1 MIPKSGYR
9 FSERS
14 CANKKL
20 EDSVIGTLRLF
31 VLGLCLAL
39 SGPSLA
45 ADPYPTR
52 AVRLIVGFPAG
63 GPTDIVARIV
73 GAVSVGA
80 ARSADRHREP
90 AGRRQQHRHTGRHY
104 SPPDGYTLLLV
115 SPPHAINA
123 TLYKK
128 LPYNFLED
136 IVPVA
141 GLAGGPN
148 VMEVHP
154 SVPAKTVAEFIA
166 YAKANPGKI
175 SFASAGNGTTIHLSG
190 ELFMAMTGIKM
201 LHVPY
206 RGSAPALTDMIS
218 GQVHVMFD
226 NLLSSMPHLQ
236 SGALRPLAVSSATRA
251 ETLPDVPTIAETVPG
266 YETGTW
272 WGVGV
277 PKGTPA
283 EIVEKLNR
291 EINASLADPKIKA
304 RFAELRRGADDRHAA
319 GVRRLPRRRDREVG
333 QGGEVFRGFGR
344 LALDAGDI
352 HKLAEEAFEIARCPF
367 ALGRV
372 AHKAEALVGPDQAR
386 TRW

>member
-1 MIPKSGYR
+1 VG
-9 FSERS
+9 EV
-14 CANKKL
+14 
-20 EDSVIGTLRLF
+20 VITRRF
-31 VLGLCLAL
+31 VLGSCVALAGI
-39 SGPSLA
+39 GPSRA

-52 AVRLIVGFPAG
+52 PIRLIVGFPAG
-63 GPTDIVARIV
+63 GPTDIVARITAQALSERLGQQV
-73 GAVSVGA
+73 VVENRPGAGSNIATQAVIA
-80 ARSADRHREP
+80 A
-90 AGRRQQHRHTGRHY
+90 
-104 SPPDGYTLLLV
+104 PPDGYTLLFV

-128 LPYNFLED
+128 LPYNFLDD

-141 GLAGGPN
+141 GLAEGPN

-154 SVPAKTVAEFIA
+154 SVPAKTVAEFIE

-206 RGSAPALTDMIS
+206 RGSAPALTDMIG

-236 SGALRPLAVSSATRA
+236 SGALRPLAVTSRVRS
-251 ETLPDVPTIAETVPG
+251 ETLPDVPTVAETVPG

-277 PKGTPA
+277 PKGTPT
-283 EIVEKLNR
+283 EIVDLLNR
-291 EINASLADPKIKA
+291 EINTVLADPKVKA
-304 RFAELRRGADDRHAA
+304 RFAELGSAPMIVTADAFVKFLVAETEKWAKAVKFSGASVD
-319 GVRRLPRRRDREVG
+319 
-333 QGGEVFRGFGR
+333 
-344 LALDAGDI
+344 
-352 HKLAEEAFEIARCPF
+352 
-367 ALGRV
+367 
-372 AHKAEALVGPDQAR
+372 
-386 TRW
+386 

>member
-1 MIPKSGYR
+1 MVNFGRR
-9 FSERS
+9 F
-14 CANKKL
+14 
-20 EDSVIGTLRLF
+20 I
-31 VLGLCLAL
+31 LGLGLAL
-39 SGPSLA
+39 AGTFPSQA
-45 ADPYPTR
+45 ADYPAR
-52 AVRLIVGFPAG
+52 AVRLVVGFPAG
-63 GPTDIVARIV
+63 GPTDIVARILAQSLSERLGQQFIV
-73 GAVSVGA
+73 ENRPGGGSNVATQAVIN
-80 ARSADRHREP
+80 
-90 AGRRQQHRHTGRHY
+90 
-104 SPPDGYTLLLV
+104 SPPDGYTLMIV

-128 LPYNFLED
+128 LPYVFLDD

-141 GLAGGPN
+141 AIADGPN

-226 NLLSSMPHLQ
+226 NVLSSMPHLQ
-236 SGALRPLAVSSATRA
+236 SGALRPLAVTSRA
-251 ETLPDVPTIAETVPG
+251 RLPTLPDVPTVAETVPG

-272 WGVGV
+272 WGVGA

-283 EIVEKLNR
+283 EVVTLLNR
-291 EINASLADPKIKA
+291 EINAILAEPKIKT
-304 RFAELRRGADDRHAA
+304 RLAELGSAPLMLSPD
-319 GVRRLPRRRDREVG
+319 
-333 QGGEVFRGFGR
+333 GFGKF
-344 LALDAGDI
+344 LA
-352 HKLAEEAFEIARCPF
+352 AETEKWA
-367 ALGRV
+367 
-372 AHKAEALVGPDQAR
+372 KAVKASGASVD
-386 TRW
+386 

>member
-1 MIPKSGYR
+1 MIGIAASLR
-9 FSERS
+9 SRSLS
-14 CANKKL
+14 CAVPRRR
-20 EDSVIGTLRLF
+20 S
-31 VLGLCLAL
+31 
-39 SGPSLA
+39 P
-45 ADPYPTR
+45 PTR
-52 AVRLIVGFPAG
+52 IRRARCALIVGFPAG

-73 GAVSVGA
+73 AQSLSERLGQQIVVENRPGAGSNIATQAVI
-80 ARSADRHREP
+80 
-90 AGRRQQHRHTGRHY
+90 T

-128 LPYNFLED
+128 LPYNFLDD

-141 GLAGGPN
+141 GLADGPN

-190 ELFMAMTGIKM
+190 ELFMAMTGVKM

-236 SGALRPLAVSSATRA
+236 SGALRPLAVTSAQARRDPARRADHRRDRAGLRDRHLVGRRRA
-251 ETLPDVPTIAETVPG
+251 EGNAGRDR
-266 YETGTW
+266 
-272 WGVGV
+272 
-277 PKGTPA
+277 
-283 EIVEKLNR
+283 R
-291 EINASLADPKIKA
+291 EAQPRDQCEPRRSEDQGALCRAG
-304 RFAELRRGADDRHAA
+304 RGADDRHAA
-319 GVRRLPRRRDREVG
+319 RIRRRSSPPRPRSG
-333 QGGEVFRGFGR
+333 
-344 LALDAGDI
+344 
-352 HKLAEEAFEIARCPF
+352 AR
-367 ALGRV
+367 R
-372 AHKAEALVGPDQAR
+372 
-386 TRW
+386 

>member
-1 MIPKSGYR
+1 MTGI
-9 FSERS
+9 
-14 CANKKL
+14 A
-20 EDSVIGTLRLF
+20 RLLI
-31 VLGLCLAL
+31 VGLL
-39 SGPSLA
+39 LA
-45 ADPYPTR
+45 AAAPAFAADYPTR
-52 AVRLIVGFPAG
+52 PLRLIVGFPAG

-73 GAVSVGA
+73 AQSLSERIGQQVIVENRPGAGSNVATQAVI
-80 ARSADRHREP
+80 
-90 AGRRQQHRHTGRHY
+90 T
-104 SPPDGYTLLLV
+104 SPPDGYTLMVV

-136 IVPVA
+136 VAPVA
-141 GLAGGPN
+141 GIAEGPN

-190 ELFMAMTGIKM
+190 ELFMAMTGVKM

-226 NLLSSMPHLQ
+226 NVLSSIGHLQ
-236 SGALRPLAVSSATRA
+236 SGALRPLAVTSRTRL
-251 ETLPDVPTIAETVPG
+251 ETLPDVPTVAETVPG

-277 PKGTPA
+277 PKGTPPD
-283 EIVEKLNR
+283 IVEKLSR
-291 EINASLADPKIKA
+291 EINTVLADPKIKA
-304 RFAELRRGADDRHAA
+304 RFADLGAAPMI
-319 GVRRLPRRRDREVG
+319 VSP
-333 QGGEVFRGFGR
+333 QGFGKF
-344 LALDAGDI
+344 LATETEKWATAVKFSGASVD
-352 HKLAEEAFEIARCPF
+352 
-367 ALGRV
+367 
-372 AHKAEALVGPDQAR
+372 
-386 TRW
+386 

>member
-1 MIPKSGYR
+1 M
-9 FSERS
+9 
-14 CANKKL
+14 
-20 EDSVIGTLRLF
+20 
-31 VLGLCLAL
+31 
-39 SGPSLA
+39 
-45 ADPYPTR
+45 
-52 AVRLIVGFPAG
+52 
-63 GPTDIVARIV
+63 
-73 GAVSVGA
+73 
-80 ARSADRHREP
+80 
-90 AGRRQQHRHTGRHY
+90 
-104 SPPDGYTLLLV
+104 
-115 SPPHAINA
+115 
-123 TLYKK
+123 
-128 LPYNFLED
+128 
-136 IVPVA
+136 PVA
-141 GLAGGPN
+141 GLADGPN

-190 ELFMAMTGIKM
+190 ELFMAMTGVKM

-236 SGALRPLAVSSATRA
+236 SGALRPLAVTLGDARSKR
-251 ETLPDVPTIAETVPG
+251 LPDVPTVAETVPG

-304 RFAELRRGADDRHAA
+304 RFAELGAAPMIVTPQAFGAFLAA
-319 GVRRLPRRRDREVG
+319 ETEKWG
-333 QGGEVFRGFGR
+333 
-344 LALDAGDI
+344 
-352 HKLAEEAFEIARCPF
+352 
-367 ALGRV
+367 
-372 AHKAEALVGPDQAR
+372 KAVKFSGASVD
-386 TRW
+386 

>member
-1 MIPKSGYR
+1 MIGI
-9 FSERS
+9 
-14 CANKKL
+14 
-20 EDSVIGTLRLF
+20 VRL
-31 VLGLCLAL
+31 VLLGFWLAL
-39 SGPSLA
+39 AATAPSRA

-52 AVRLIVGFPAG
+52 PVRLIVGFPAG
-63 GPTDIVARIV
+63 GPTDIVARITAQALSERLGQQIV
-73 GAVSVGA
+73 VENRPGAGSNIATQAVITA
-80 ARSADRHREP
+80 
-90 AGRRQQHRHTGRHY
+90 
-104 SPPDGYTLLLV
+104 PPDGYTLLLV

-141 GLAGGPN
+141 GLAEGPN

-206 RGSAPALTDMIS
+206 RGSAPALTDMIG

-226 NLLSSMPHLQ
+226 NLLSSLPHLQ
-236 SGALRPLAVSSATRA
+236 SGALRPLAVTSAKRS
-251 ETLPDVPTIAETVPG
+251 ETLPDVPTVAETLPG
-266 YETGTW
+266 YETSTW

-283 EIVEKLNR
+283 EIVALLNR
-291 EINASLADPKIKA
+291 EINASLAEPKVKA
-304 RFAELRRGADDRHAA
+304 RFAELGSGPLILTPDAFGKFLVAETEKWAKAVKFSGAQVD
-319 GVRRLPRRRDREVG
+319 
-333 QGGEVFRGFGR
+333 
-344 LALDAGDI
+344 
-352 HKLAEEAFEIARCPF
+352 
-367 ALGRV
+367 
-372 AHKAEALVGPDQAR
+372 
-386 TRW
+386 

>member
-1 MIPKSGYR
+1 
-9 FSERS
+9 
-14 CANKKL
+14 
-20 EDSVIGTLRLF
+20 VISTVRIF
-31 VLGLCLAL
+31 VLSLGLAL
-39 SGPSLA
+39 AGIASSPA

-52 AVRLIVGFPAG
+52 LVRLIVGFPAG

-73 GAVSVGA
+73 AQSLSERLGQQIIVENRPGAGSNIATQAVI
-80 ARSADRHREP
+80 
-90 AGRRQQHRHTGRHY
+90 T

-115 SPPHAINA
+115 SPPHAVNA

-141 GLAGGPN
+141 GLADGPN

-154 SVPAKTVAEFIA
+154 SVPARTVAEFIA
-166 YAKANPGKI
+166 YARANPGKI

-218 GQVHVMFD
+218 GQVQVMFD
-226 NLLSSMPHLQ
+226 NVLSSLPHLQ
-236 SGALRPLAVSSATRA
+236 SGALRPLAVTSRVRSEA
-251 ETLPDVPTIAETVPG
+251 LPEVPTVAETVPG

-277 PKGTPA
+277 PKGTPP
-283 EIVEKLNR
+283 EIVVQLNR
-291 EINASLADPKIKA
+291 EINAVLADPKVKA
-304 RFAELRRGADDRHAA
+304 RFAELGSAP
-319 GVRRLPRRRDREVG
+319 LIMTP
-333 QGGEVFRGFGR
+333 
-344 LALDAGDI
+344 
-352 HKLAEEAFEIARCPF
+352 EAFGKFLAAETGKWA
-367 ALGRV
+367 
-372 AHKAEALVGPDQAR
+372 KAVKFSGAQVD
-386 TRW
+386 

>member
-1 MIPKSGYR
+1 
-9 FSERS
+9 
-14 CANKKL
+14 
-20 EDSVIGTLRLF
+20 VIGSVRLF
-31 VLGLCLAL
+31 ILSLCLAFA
-39 SGPSLA
+39 GIAPSRA

-52 AVRLIVGFPAG
+52 PVRLIVGFPAG
-63 GPTDIVARIV
+63 GPTDIVARITAQSLSERLGQQV
-73 GAVSVGA
+73 VVENRPGAGSNIATQAVITS
-80 ARSADRHREP
+80 P
-90 AGRRQQHRHTGRHY
+90 A
-104 SPPDGYTLLLV
+104 DGYTLLLV

-141 GLAGGPN
+141 GLADGPN
-148 VMEVHP
+148 VLEVHP

-206 RGSAPALTDMIS
+206 RGSAPALTDMIG

-236 SGALRPLAVSSATRA
+236 SGALRPLAVTSLARS
-251 ETLPDVPTIAETVPG
+251 ETLPDVPTVAETVPG

-277 PKGTPA
+277 PKGTSA
-283 EIVEKLNR
+283 EIVALLNR
-291 EINASLADPKIKA
+291 EINAVLADPKIKA
-304 RFAELRRGADDRHAA
+304 RFAELGSAPLILTPSAFAAFLAAETEKWAKAVKFSGAQVD
-319 GVRRLPRRRDREVG
+319 
-333 QGGEVFRGFGR
+333 
-344 LALDAGDI
+344 
-352 HKLAEEAFEIARCPF
+352 
-367 ALGRV
+367 
-372 AHKAEALVGPDQAR
+372 
-386 TRW
+386 

>member
-1 MIPKSGYR
+1 MI
-9 FSERS
+9 
-14 CANKKL
+14 AT
-20 EDSVIGTLRLF
+20 VRLC
-31 VLGLCLAL
+31 VLALCLAL
-39 SGPSLA
+39 ASPSFA

-63 GPTDIVARIV
+63 GPTDIVARIIAQSLSERLGQQIIV
-73 GAVSVGA
+73 ENRPGAGSNIATQAVI
-80 ARSADRHREP
+80 
-90 AGRRQQHRHTGRHY
+90 T

-141 GLAGGPN
+141 GLADGPN

-190 ELFMAMTGIKM
+190 ELFMAMTGVKM

-218 GQVHVMFD
+218 GQVQVMFD

-236 SGALRPLAVSSATRA
+236 SGALRPLAVSSAKRA
-251 ETLPDVPTIAETVPG
+251 ETMPDVPTIAETVPG

-277 PKGTPA
+277 PKGAPA

-291 EINASLADPKIKA
+291 EINTSLADPKIKA
-304 RFAELRRGADDRHAA
+304 RFAELGSVPLIVTPQQFGAFLAA
-319 GVRRLPRRRDREVG
+319 ETEKWG
-333 QGGEVFRGFGR
+333 
-344 LALDAGDI
+344 
-352 HKLAEEAFEIARCPF
+352 
-367 ALGRV
+367 
-372 AHKAEALVGPDQAR
+372 KAVKFSGASVD
-386 TRW
+386 

>member
-1 MIPKSGYR
+1 VIATAR
-9 FSERS
+9 F
-14 CANKKL
+14 L
-20 EDSVIGTLRLF
+20 V
-31 VLGLCLAL
+31 LAL
-39 SGPSLA
+39 CIAFVSPSFA

-63 GPTDIVARIV
+63 GPTDIVARIIAQSLSERLGQQIIV
-73 GAVSVGA
+73 ENRPGAGSNIATQAVI
-80 ARSADRHREP
+80 
-90 AGRRQQHRHTGRHY
+90 T
-104 SPPDGYTLLLV
+104 SPPDGYTVLLV

-141 GLAGGPN
+141 GLADGPN

-154 SVPAKTVAEFIA
+154 SVPARTVAEFIA

-190 ELFMAMTGIKM
+190 ELFMAMTGVKM

-236 SGALRPLAVSSATRA
+236 SGALRPLAVSSAKRA

-277 PKGTPA
+277 PKGTPT

-291 EINASLADPKIKA
+291 EINAALADPKIKA
-304 RFAELRRGADDRHAA
+304 SFLELGAIARPDTPAA
-319 GVRRLPRRRDREVG
+319 
-333 QGGEVFRGFGR
+333 FGR
-344 LALDAGDI
+344 FMV
-352 HKLAEEAFEIARCPF
+352 EETEKWAK
-367 ALGRV
+367 V
-372 AHKAEALVGPDQAR
+372 AKFSGVKPE
-386 TRW
+386 

>member
-1 MIPKSGYR
+1 MCRIVP
-9 FSERS
+9 
-14 CANKKL
+14 AL
-20 EDSVIGTLRLF
+20 V
-31 VLGLCLAL
+31 GLCLVLAGI
-39 SGPSLA
+39 GPSRA
-45 ADPYPTR
+45 AESYPTR
-52 AVRLIVGFPAG
+52 SVRLIVGFPAG

-73 GAVSVGA
+73 AQALSERLGQQIIVENRPGAGSNIATQAVI
-80 ARSADRHREP
+80 
-90 AGRRQQHRHTGRHY
+90 T

-123 TLYKK
+123 TLYRK

-141 GLAGGPN
+141 GLADGPN

-154 SVPAKTVAEFIA
+154 SIPAKTVAEFIA

-218 GQVHVMFD
+218 GQVQVMFD
-226 NLLSSMPHLQ
+226 NVLSSLPHLQ
-236 SGALRPLAVSSATRA
+236 SGALRPLAVTSRVRSEA
-251 ETLPDVPTIAETVPG
+251 LPDVPTVAETVPG

-272 WGVGV
+272 WGVGA

-283 EIVEKLNR
+283 EIVELLNR
-291 EINASLADPKIKA
+291 EINTILADPKIKT
-304 RFAELRRGADDRHAA
+304 RFAELGSAPLVMTPGAFGKFVAA
-319 GVRRLPRRRDREVG
+319 ET
-333 QGGEVFRGFGR
+333 EKW
-344 LALDAGDI
+344 A
-352 HKLAEEAFEIARCPF
+352 
-367 ALGRV
+367 
-372 AHKAEALVGPDQAR
+372 KAVKFSGAQVD
-386 TRW
+386 

>member
-1 MIPKSGYR
+1 M
-9 FSERS
+9 
-14 CANKKL
+14 
-20 EDSVIGTLRLF
+20 LRLL
-31 VLGLCLAL
+31 VLGVCLAL
-39 SGPSLA
+39 SAPSFA

-73 GAVSVGA
+73 AQSLSERLGQQVIVENRPGAGSNIATQAVIA
-80 ARSADRHREP
+80 
-90 AGRRQQHRHTGRHY
+90 

-128 LPYNFLED
+128 LPYNFLEE

-141 GLAGGPN
+141 GLADGPN

-154 SVPAKTVAEFIA
+154 SVRAGTVADFIP
-166 YAKANPGKI
+166 YARANPGKI

-201 LHVPY
+201 LHVPH

-218 GQVHVMFD
+218 GHVQVMFD

-236 SGALRPLAVSSATRA
+236 SGALRPLAVSSAKRA

-277 PKGTPA
+277 PKGTPG

-304 RFAELRRGADDRHAA
+304 RFSDLGSVPMIVTPQAFATFLAAETEKG
-319 GVRRLPRRRDREVG
+319 
-333 QGGEVFRGFGR
+333 
-344 LALDAGDI
+344 
-352 HKLAEEAFEIARCPF
+352 
-367 ALGRV
+367 
-372 AHKAEALVGPDQAR
+372 
-386 TRW
+386 

>member
-1 MIPKSGYR
+1 VVG
-9 FSERS
+9 
-14 CANKKL
+14 A
-20 EDSVIGTLRLF
+20 VRLL
-31 VLGLCLAL
+31 VLGLCLVLTGAA
-39 SGPSLA
+39 PSRA

-63 GPTDIVARIV
+63 GPTDIVARIMAQALSERLGQQV
-73 GAVSVGA
+73 IVENRPGGGSNIATQAVINA
-80 ARSADRHREP
+80 P
-90 AGRRQQHRHTGRHY
+90 A
-104 SPPDGYTLLLV
+104 DGYTLLLV

-141 GLAGGPN
+141 GLADGPN

-154 SVPAKTVAEFIA
+154 SVPAKTVAEFID
-166 YAKANPGKI
+166 YARANPGKI

-190 ELFMAMTGIKM
+190 ELFMAMTGVKM

-218 GQVHVMFD
+218 GQVQVMFD
-226 NLLSSMPHLQ
+226 NVLSSIPHLQ
-236 SGALRPLAVSSATRA
+236 SGALWPLAVTSRA
-251 ETLPDVPTIAETVPG
+251 RLDALPDVPTLAETVPG

-277 PKGTPA
+277 PKGIPA

-291 EINASLADPKIKA
+291 EINTALAEPRIKA
-304 RFAELRRGADDRHAA
+304 RFAELGSAPFIATPDAFGKFLAAETEKWAKAVKFSGAQVD
-319 GVRRLPRRRDREVG
+319 
-333 QGGEVFRGFGR
+333 
-344 LALDAGDI
+344 
-352 HKLAEEAFEIARCPF
+352 
-367 ALGRV
+367 
-372 AHKAEALVGPDQAR
+372 
-386 TRW
+386 

>member
-1 MIPKSGYR
+1 
-9 FSERS
+9 
-14 CANKKL
+14 
-20 EDSVIGTLRLF
+20 VIGLVRFL

-39 SGPSLA
+39 CGPSFA

-63 GPTDIVARIV
+63 GPTDIVARIMAQSLSERLGQQIIV
-73 GAVSVGA
+73 ENRPGAGSNIATQAVI
-80 ARSADRHREP
+80 
-90 AGRRQQHRHTGRHY
+90 T

-141 GLAGGPN
+141 GLADGPN

-190 ELFMAMTGIKM
+190 ELFMAMTGVKM

-226 NLLSSMPHLQ
+226 NVLSSISHLQ
-236 SGALRPLAVSSATRA
+236 SGALRPLAVTSRA
-251 ETLPDVPTIAETVPG
+251 RLETLPDVPTVAETVPG

-277 PKGTPA
+277 PKGTA
-283 EIVEKLNR
+283 VEIVDKLNR
-291 EINASLADPKIKA
+291 EINAVLAEPKIKA
-304 RFAELRRGADDRHAA
+304 RFGELGAAPFIVTPAAFAAFLAAETEKWGKAVKFSGASVD
-319 GVRRLPRRRDREVG
+319 
-333 QGGEVFRGFGR
+333 
-344 LALDAGDI
+344 
-352 HKLAEEAFEIARCPF
+352 
-367 ALGRV
+367 
-372 AHKAEALVGPDQAR
+372 
-386 TRW
+386 